1 MLSYYCV
8 LQVAEFALLTPTA
21 GVLAHAQEPLSPM
34 KLWSPRWNIPT
45 SNGVSAAA
53 AAAAAAS
60 HGHSHSTH
68 SSSVANTGYL
78 AAGWRLDSAAAAA
91 AAANAAAEVAYGQ
104 LDADGAS
111 SSSSRFFAA
120 EHDDGA
126 SNSSYGSR
134 DQQQQQQQ
142 QQQQYH
148 QQQQQQQRRA
158 LPHRR
163 MSDIGSMTAGVS
175 QIDVD
180 FPGSYGRQQQPQQL
194 SQATRHSFTLDGSSN
209 YAQHSFLSNNSSSG
223 GLHITDHDYSML
235 SGSAN
240 VNSPRSIFQTI
251 LMDKRGAGASASSNS
266 HLYYDDSFGNS
277 HSSSSGAAGHY
288 SAAPSH
294 FDAYHRQSLQHEAEQ
309 VRATAVCIHHTPY
322 MCTLGRTSAYVLCS
336 SVTGSYDYQC

>member
-1 MLSYYCV
+1 M
-8 LQVAEFALLTPTA
+8 QVAEFALLTPTA
-21 GVLAHAQEPLSPM
+21 GVLARAQEPLSPM

-53 AAAAAAS
+53 AAAAAAAGA
-60 HGHSHSTH
+60 HGSSH
-68 SSSVANTGYL
+68 SSSAANAGFL
-78 AAGWRLDSAAAAA
+78 AGGWRLDSAAAAA

-134 DQQQQQQQ
+134 DQQQQQQLQ
-142 QQQQYH
+142 QH
-148 QQQQQQQRRA
+148 QFHQQQQQQRRE

-163 MSDIGSMTAGVS
+163 MSDISGITAGVS

-180 FPGSYGRQQQPQQL
+180 FPGSYGRQQQQQPQL
-194 SQATRHSFTLDGSSN
+194 SQQATRHSFTLDGSSSTSA
-209 YAQHSFLSNNSSSG
+209 YGQPSFLSSSSSS
-223 GLHITDHDYSML
+223 GLHITDHDYGML
-235 SGSAN
+235 SSSAN

-251 LMDKRGAGASASSNS
+251 LMDKGGSRGGASASSSSS

-277 HSSSSGAAGHY
+277 NASSSSGLGRY
-288 SAAPSH
+288 NSAPSSH
-294 FDAYHRQSLQHEAEQ
+294 LDAYHRQSLQHEAEQ
-309 VRATAVCIHHTPY
+309 V
-322 MCTLGRTSAYVLCS
+322 CS
-336 SVTGSYDYQC
+336 YYYC